1 MRKLFVLLTMFAF
14 CSSPAAFGAPIT
26 AQQLYKNTYIE
37 LKQGK
42 DAGQVLRN
50 LVDTA
55 KRNNIEIKQVLE
67 AAVAKG
73 YMSQEQL
80 NTVLDVAAKNAHIA
94 NDKAMV
100 EKLQANKLSAA
111 DLKEVTKALQG
122 QVTGAAYHCGYY
134 GCYHDAGVVYF
145 LVVILL
151 LACIVTPT
159 YYVVVY

>member
-1 MRKLFVLLTMFAF
+1 MKKLFVLLTMFSF
-14 CSSPAAFGAPIT
+14 CLSPAAFGAPIT

-80 NTVLDVAAKNAHIA
+80 NTVLDVAAKNSHVA
-94 NDKAMV
+94 NDKALT

-111 DLKEVTKALQG
+111 DL
-122 QVTGAAYHCGYY
+122 
-134 GCYHDAGVVYF
+134 
-145 LVVILL
+145 
-151 LACIVTPT
+151 
-159 YYVVVY
+159 